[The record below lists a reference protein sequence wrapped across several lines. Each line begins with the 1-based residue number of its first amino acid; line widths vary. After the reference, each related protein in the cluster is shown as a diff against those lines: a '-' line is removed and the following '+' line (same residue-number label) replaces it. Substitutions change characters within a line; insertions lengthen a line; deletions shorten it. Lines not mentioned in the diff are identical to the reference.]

1 MGTYLNPGKQS
12 YEMAV
17 NSEIF
22 VDKTEMIQYLNSVVN
37 TQQRFLSV
45 SRPRRF
51 GKTMAAD
58 MICAYYSRETDS
70 RQLFVRRKIAKTER
84 VRTGN
89 NEIPWDGMLG
99 KFDVIRL
106 VMTDFMDNSDSVQGM
121 LDYMT
126 EEVVDEL
133 KEAFPNVNFGSRIT
147 LRTVLNK
154 IYGKTGHQFVIVI
167 DEWDAVFRTW
177 KEDNEGQTKYLD
189 FLRELLKDKPYIAL
203 AYMTG
208 ILPIKKY
215 GEHSA
220 LNMFDEYSMIQ
231 PMRMA
236 EYVGFTESEVRKL
249 CDEYEMEFDEVSK
262 WYDGY
267 RITDY
272 IPVGKRKEFRIGEYS
287 DHKISVY
294 SPLSVVKAM
303 TNGIVDNYWNKTETY
318 EALADY
324 IRMDYDG
331 LKDTVA
337 LLMDGGR
344 VKVSLKSYQNDMT
357 TFQSRDDVLALLIH
371 LGYLGFEGDEAEG
384 RIDSEHGE
392 VFIPNS
398 EILEVFRTSTES
410 SEWLDTFESF
420 RISQELLK
428 ATWNKDAE
436 KVAELIEKAH
446 NKADNKTYNDE
457 AALSYSIRLAY
468 YAAQKY
474 YTILPEADTGKGYA
488 DLILLPTPEYADK
501 PALVIELKYNKD
513 ADGAVKQIKGKDYP
527 DRLEHYKG
535 NILLVGI
542 NYEKDIPNTDP
553 NYKHHSCII
562 EEG

>member
-1 MGTYLNPGKQS
+1 MGIYLNPDKDS
-12 YEMAV
+12 FEEAV
-17 NSEIF
+17 NSDIF
-22 VDKTEMIQYLNSVVN
+22 IDKTEMIRYLNSVIR
-37 TQQRFLSV
+37 TKQKYISV

-58 MICAYYSRETDS
+58 MICAYYSREADS
-70 RQLFVRRKIAKTER
+70 RELFSKRKIAETSP
-84 VRTGN
+84 VRTGE
-89 NEIPWDGMLG
+89 NEIAWDGFLE

-106 VMTDFMDNSDSVQGM
+106 VMTDFMDDSDSVQGI

-126 EEVVDEL
+126 EEVVEEL
-133 KEAFPNVNFGSRIT
+133 REAFPDVNFGSRIT
-147 LRTVLNK
+147 LRNVLNK

-167 DEWDAVFRTW
+167 DEWDAIFRTW
-177 KEDNEGQTKYLD
+177 KEDNNGQKKYLD
-189 FLRELLKDKPYIAL
+189 FLRNLLKDRPYIAL

-215 GEHSA
+215 GRHSA
-220 LNMFDEYSMIQ
+220 LNMFDEYSMMN
-231 PMRMA
+231 PMQLA
-236 EYVGFTESEVRKL
+236 PYTGFITEEALELTRLYGRDFASIK
-249 CDEYEMEFDEVSK
+249 DWYNGYNVSDIVPPDPDHCSQK
-262 WYDGY
+262 ETGKAPEAKRYDLY
-267 RITDY
+267 C
-272 IPVGKRKEFRIGEYS
+272 
-287 DHKISVY
+287 
-294 SPLSVVKAM
+294 PLSVVNAVRTGK
-303 TNGIVDNYWNKTETY
+303 IQNYWNKTETY
-318 EALADY
+318 EALAEY

-331 LKDTVA
+331 LKESVA
-337 LLMDGGR
+337 LLMNGGKLH
-344 VKVSLKSYQNDMT
+344 VDTSGYQNDMT
-357 TFQSRDDVLALLIH
+357 TFTCRDDVLSLLVH
-371 LGYLGFEGDEAEG
+371 LGYLGYDDET
-384 RIDSEHGE
+384 SE
-392 VFIPNS
+392 VFIPNK
-398 EILEVFRTSTES
+398 EILDEFRTSTRS
-410 SEWLDTFESF
+410 SEWIDTFESF
-420 RISQELLK
+420 RISQDLLK